1 MDRYDIDDILEEARR
16 LKEQRRDVPAP
27 SRPAE
32 PAPAAPAAPAV
43 VAERPA
49 PESLPPVV
57 TGPWEEPEEEP
68 RKKRVLSFFS
78 RKKEKE
84 QEWED
89 EWEALA
95 APEQPVE
102 RTEELPPVPI
112 PLVPAGREKPAP
124 VPPAP
129 AEPIKPSP
137 AAPSAPEKADS
148 ATRVIELPQ
157 KEPPAKTKKPAK
169 DAAAPPIEDMEGQ
182 MKLDDYVEPAVSAP
196 TEAPAPAAESPAEPA
211 AVLPE
216 GPAPASAAESD
227 GPTLEEQ
234 LEQTRRE
241 KIEEFQ
247 KKRQTHG
254 LDFKLAGDEEEDND
268 PAEEP
273 VTYEE
278 EELEDYGRYE
288 ETPAVQNELNYRRR
302 TGWIGVF
309 LTLSLEAVLV
319 TLSLLVHITGAPP
332 LDPYLYIGL
341 HGFMLLFMMLVNH
354 QMVGGGLASLA
365 RMQAD
370 GDSAAAVAAVAALV
384 HTLLQFIRPA
394 AVADGTLE
402 LLAPVAGLSLLLA
415 ALGRQARV
423 CRICANFRFVSYP
436 GEKFAAHR
444 IEDRQTA
451 EEVGRAAVALGEP
464 QVAFFKG
471 APFLTRFLENSYA
484 EDGGDRVMKLF
495 VPLLAA
501 ASALLGV
508 GYGLLHPDGWWM
520 ALTVFV
526 SALCLATPAA
536 MTAMNFPL
544 LRAGKKALSRGG
556 MVSGW
561 NAVKEFGHLHAV
573 VVDAADLFPSE
584 SVLLHGIKT
593 FSGTRIDEAIL
604 DAAAISIQAGG
615 PLAAVFRRVIEDKTD
630 ILPAVDS
637 LVYEQD
643 MGLAGW
649 VGGRRVLVGNR
660 RLLENHG
667 VDVPSRDYEMRYTKN
682 NRQLVYLSAAGE
694 LSAMFVVSYVADE
707 GIAEALHSL
716 EKAGITLLVRTCDPN
731 VTESLICD
739 VLDIDGY
746 YVEML
751 GTVAGRAFS
760 RVEAVSYGEV
770 PAVLASNG
778 RIEGTAAALSACRRL
793 RIGAGLGL
801 AAQIV
806 AACIG
811 FALSLILAFRSGM
824 VMPPVYALGYLSGA
838 AILSWILPGVKRI

>member
-1 MDRYDIDDILEEARR
+1 MY
-16 LKEQRRDVPAP
+16 
-27 SRPAE
+27 
-32 PAPAAPAAPAV
+32 
-43 VAERPA
+43 
-49 PESLPPVV
+49 SL
-57 TGPWEEPEEEP
+57 
-68 RKKRVLSFFS
+68 RKPT
-78 RKKEKE
+78 
-84 QEWED
+84 
-89 EWEALA
+89 A
-95 APEQPVE
+95 APEQPAE

-124 VPPAP
+124 VPPPP
-129 AEPIKPSP
+129 AEPVK
-137 AAPSAPEKADS
+137 PSAPEKADS

-196 TEAPAPAAESPAEPA
+196 TEAPAPPPAPAAESPAEPA

-302 TGWIGVF
+302 TGWISVF

-806 AACIG
+806 AAGVG

-824 VMPPVYALGYLSGA
+824 VMPPAYALGYLSGA

>member
-16 LKEQRRDVPAP
+16 LKEQRRDVPVP

-57 TGPWEEPEEEP
+57 TGLWEEPEEEP

-95 APEQPVE
+95 APEQPAE

-124 VPPAP
+124 VPPPP
-129 AEPIKPSP
+129 AEPVK
-137 AAPSAPEKADS
+137 PSAPEKADS

-196 TEAPAPAAESPAEPA
+196 TEAPAPPPAPAAESPAEPA

-302 TGWIGVF
+302 TGWISVF

-423 CRICANFRFVSYP
+423 CRICANFRFVS
-436 GEKFAAHR
+436 
-444 IEDRQTA
+444 
-451 EEVGRAAVALGEP
+451 
-464 QVAFFKG
+464 
-471 APFLTRFLENSYA
+471 
-484 EDGGDRVMKLF
+484 
-495 VPLLAA
+495 
-501 ASALLGV
+501 
-508 GYGLLHPDGWWM
+508 
-520 ALTVFV
+520 
-526 SALCLATPAA
+526 
-536 MTAMNFPL
+536 
-544 LRAGKKALSRGG
+544 
-556 MVSGW
+556 
-561 NAVKEFGHLHAV
+561 
-573 VVDAADLFPSE
+573 
-584 SVLLHGIKT
+584 
-593 FSGTRIDEAIL
+593 
-604 DAAAISIQAGG
+604 
-615 PLAAVFRRVIEDKTD
+615 
-630 ILPAVDS
+630 
-637 LVYEQD
+637 
-643 MGLAGW
+643 
-649 VGGRRVLVGNR
+649 
-660 RLLENHG
+660 
-667 VDVPSRDYEMRYTKN
+667 
-682 NRQLVYLSAAGE
+682 
-694 LSAMFVVSYVADE
+694 
-707 GIAEALHSL
+707 
-716 EKAGITLLVRTCDPN
+716 
-731 VTESLICD
+731 
-739 VLDIDGY
+739 
-746 YVEML
+746 
-751 GTVAGRAFS
+751 
-760 RVEAVSYGEV
+760 
-770 PAVLASNG
+770 
-778 RIEGTAAALSACRRL
+778 
-793 RIGAGLGL
+793 
-801 AAQIV
+801 
-806 AACIG
+806 
-811 FALSLILAFRSGM
+811 
-824 VMPPVYALGYLSGA
+824 
-838 AILSWILPGVKRI
+838 

>member
-1 MDRYDIDDILEEARR
+1 MDRYDIDDILEEARH
-16 LKEQRRDVPAP
+16 LKERHKDMPASSGP
-27 SRPAE
+27 VE
-32 PAPAAPAAPAV
+32 PAPAASAV
-43 VAERPA
+43 SVADEP
-49 PESLPPVV
+49 PVIEPLPPVV
-57 TGPWEEPEEEP
+57 TVPWEEPEEEP
-68 RKKRVLSFFS
+68 RKKRVRSFFS
-78 RKKEKE
+78 KKKEKA

-89 EWEALA
+89 EWDALA
-95 APEQPVE
+95 APEKP
-102 RTEELPPVPI
+102 TENTGTLPLVAI
-112 PLVPAGREKPAP
+112 PLVPAQREKPVP
-124 VPPAP
+124 IPPAP
-129 AEPIKPSP
+129 VEPVKP
-137 AAPSAPEKADS
+137 DG
-148 ATRVIELPQ
+148 ATRVIDLPP
-157 KEPPAKTKKPAK
+157 KEPTAKPKKAAK
-169 DAAAPPIEDMEGQ
+169 DAASLPIEDMEGQ
-182 MKLDDYVEPAVSAP
+182 MKLDDYVEPVAAP
-196 TEAPAPAAESPAEPA
+196 AEPPSSPAAQETEPAPAMEAD
-211 AVLPE
+211 
-216 GPAPASAAESD
+216 APS
-227 GPTLEEQ
+227 LEEQ
-234 LEQTRRE
+234 LEQTRRK

-247 KKRQTHG
+247 KKRQSHG

-319 TLSLLVHITGAPP
+319 TLALLVHGTGVPP

-341 HGFMLLFMMLVNH
+341 HGFVLLFMLLVNH
-354 QMVGGGLASLA
+354 QMVGGGLVSLA

-370 GDSAAAVAAVAALV
+370 GDSAAAVAGVAALI

-436 GEKFAAHR
+436 GEKYAAHR
-444 IEDRQTA
+444 ITDRQTA

-544 LRAGKKALSRGG
+544 LRAGKKVLSRGG

-593 FSGTRIDEAIL
+593 FSGARIDEAIL

-637 LVYEQD
+637 LVYEQE

-707 GIAEALHSL
+707 GIVEALHSL

-739 VLDIDGY
+739 VLDMDGY

-760 RVEAVSYGEV
+760 REEAAVYAEV

-778 RIEGTAAALSACRRL
+778 RIEGMAAALAACRRL

-801 AAQIV
+801 AAQI
-806 AACIG
+806 AAAGIG